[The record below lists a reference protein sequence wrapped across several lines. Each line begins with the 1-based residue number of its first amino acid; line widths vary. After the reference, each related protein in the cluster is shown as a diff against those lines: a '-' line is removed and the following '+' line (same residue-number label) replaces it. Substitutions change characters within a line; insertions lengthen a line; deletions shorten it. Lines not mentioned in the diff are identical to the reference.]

1 MRLLTGRV
9 RRMINRSTLASFSSP
24 TRGGLRDGYA
34 QGLIENR
41 RPSSSAF
48 PLFANCGNEGKG
60 DQRNGGETNHGGR
73 LSARNSLSRI
83 DGGLNGFSF
92 DMYSGGDLS
101 EKGWLARVDGT
112 PVGRSCD
119 GMKLMGVIDTR
130 GQFHRREKRLQEN
143 R

>member
-1 MRLLTGRV
+1 ML
-9 RRMINRSTLASFSSP
+9 
-24 TRGGLRDGYA
+24 
-34 QGLIENR
+34 
-41 RPSSSAF
+41 SA
-48 PLFANCGNEGKG
+48 
-60 DQRNGGETNHGGR
+60 
-73 LSARNSLSRI
+73 LSARNSLSRTVAAGFGRI
-83 DGGLNGFSF
+83 DFSF

-143 R
+143 RQSNIGLWVRDESRF